1 VQRKYQA
8 SHHARRSRGGASL
21 IRRLWWVPHRGIVS
35 RAYRHGYSSAS
46 MNGDPDVKR
55 LTYAM
60 TVLVVVLAT
69 ALVPTAASAAGTG
82 HHGHGHRKCASLRPD
97 PGFYE
102 AGVVATEVLTV
113 PDSRCTT
120 ISVSHIKDPANPSD
134 RCQTFYVGFFQTDGT
149 LTYTEP
155 VTACGT
161 DGSGEASQSL
171 LRGTMVENGVATV
184 TCIPTLLSGCSI
196 NR

>member
-1 VQRKYQA
+1 
-8 SHHARRSRGGASL
+8 
-21 IRRLWWVPHRGIVS
+21 
-35 RAYRHGYSSAS
+35 
-46 MNGDPDVKR
+46 MKR

-82 HHGHGHRKCASLRPD
+82 QNGHRHRKCVSLRPD
-97 PGFYE
+97 IGFYE
-102 AGVVATEVLTV
+102 AGRVATEVLTV

-134 RCQTFYVGFFQTDGT
+134 RCQTFLVGLFQPDGT

-155 VTACGT
+155 VTACGPRRT
-161 DGSGEASQSL
+161 VLAYH
-171 LRGTMVENGVATV
+171 VPNGIQYIVLYRIDYLQQRIRFRV
-184 TCIPTLLSGCSI
+184 HH
-196 NR
+196 

>member
-1 VQRKYQA
+1 
-8 SHHARRSRGGASL
+8 
-21 IRRLWWVPHRGIVS
+21 
-35 RAYRHGYSSAS
+35 
-46 MNGDPDVKR
+46 MKR
-55 LTYAM
+55 LTYAI
-60 TVLVVVLAT
+60 TALVVVLAT

-82 HHGHGHRKCASLRPD
+82 HQGHGHRKCVSLRPG

-134 RCQTFYVGFFQTDGT
+134 RCQTFFVGFFPLVDGS

-155 VTACGT
+155 VTACGPHRT
-161 DGSGEASQSL
+161 VLA
-171 LRGTMVENGVATV
+171 RNVPNGTEYIVLYYIDYLGQDIRFRVHH
-184 TCIPTLLSGCSI
+184 
-196 NR
+196 